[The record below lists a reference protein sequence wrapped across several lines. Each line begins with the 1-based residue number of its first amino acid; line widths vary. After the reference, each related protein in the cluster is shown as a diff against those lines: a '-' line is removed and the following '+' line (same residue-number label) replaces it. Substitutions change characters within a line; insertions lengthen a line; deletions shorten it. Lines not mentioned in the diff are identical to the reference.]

1 VYWQDTMDTNDGAFR
16 WPGLGWSEE
25 NLQESLDSVQADDYT
40 VAHFRIDWGSFM
52 GSGFDLAAYVNNA
65 FDEEYITGGLSVPDS
80 LGWVAASYGAPR
92 TYGASLRY
100 RF

>member
-1 VYWQDTMDTNDGAFR
+1 MKTCRKV
-16 WPGLGWSEE
+16 L
-25 NLQESLDSVQADDYT
+25 
-40 VAHFRIDWGSFM
+40 
-52 GSGFDLAAYVNNA
+52 
-65 FDEEYITGGLSVPDS
+65 DEEYVTGGLSVPDS

>member
-1 VYWQDTMDTNDGAFR
+1 
-16 WPGLGWSEE
+16 
-25 NLQESLDSVQADDYT
+25 

-80 LGWVAASYGAPR
+80 LGWVAACLGAPR

-100 RF
+100 SF